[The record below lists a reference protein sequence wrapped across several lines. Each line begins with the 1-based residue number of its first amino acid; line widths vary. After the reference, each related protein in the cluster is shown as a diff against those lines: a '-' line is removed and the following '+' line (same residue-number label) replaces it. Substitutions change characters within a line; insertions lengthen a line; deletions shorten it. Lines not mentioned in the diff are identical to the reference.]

1 VQHQNPVPDE
11 DSTASHSEAAAA
23 WQNWQ
28 QIRDSVMSPQSA
40 SAIAGS
46 VAEVAKAA
54 VPVNPAPVP
63 ADAPDS
69 EPEAQNA
76 SMDGEALAS
85 IVDSVLAELKPR
97 LMQEIAK
104 KLKK

>member
-1 VQHQNPVPDE
+1 MTESAPEDESGAAGPD
-11 DSTASHSEAAAA
+11 AAAA

-28 QIRDSVMSPQSA
+28 QIRDSVMTPQSA
-40 SAIAGS
+40 SALAES
-46 VAEVAKAA
+46 VAQVARSVTPASTLPSSETTEYASAA
-54 VPVNPAPVP
+54 
-63 ADAPDS
+63 S
-69 EPEAQNA
+69 SLE
-76 SMDGEALAS
+76 SEALAS